1 MKKIKIVVVGLGYVG
16 LSNCIM
22 LAQKNIVTAVD
33 INIQKVNQ
41 INKGES
47 PLVDKDIDSFLKNK
61 SLNLHATLPHEEIY
75 KESDCVVIATPTNYD
90 EKTHG
95 FNTLSV
101 EETIEKA
108 IKENPGITVIIRS
121 TVPVGFTDQMIE
133 KHQTNN
139 IYFVPEFLREGNA
152 LHDNLNPSRILIGG
166 SGNKLKFIEALL
178 KDGAKKK
185 DIDVLTMSP
194 AEAESSKLFS
204 NTYLAM
210 RVAFFNELDSFAQT
224 KNLKTKNI
232 INSLSLDPRIGAGY
246 NNPSFGYGG
255 YCLPKDTKQ
264 LLANY
269 KNTPQRLMEA
279 IIESNDLR
287 KQFIAERIL
296 AMKPKVVGIYRL
308 VMKEGSDNFR
318 ESSIQDVIK
327 LITLKGIKVIIFEPL
342 VGDGSFDGLEVVN
355 DFEEF
360 SMQSEIILANRVN
373 NELNSFSDKV
383 FTRDIFN
390 LD

>member
-33 INIQKVNQ
+33 INILKVNQ

-139 IYFVPEFLREGNA
+139 IYFVPEFLREGNE

-264 LLANY
+264 LLTNY
-269 KNTPQRLMEA
+269 KNAPQKLIEA
-279 IIESNDLR
+279 TIESNGLR
-287 KQFIAERIL
+287 KKFIADKIVE
-296 AMKPKVVGIYRL
+296 MKPKVVGIYRL

-318 ESSIQDVIK
+318 ESSIQEVIK
-327 LITLKGIKVIIFEPL
+327 LIALKGIEVIIYEPL
-342 VGDGSFDGLEVVN
+342 VEDETFDELLVVK

-360 SMQSEIILANRVN
+360 SKQSEIILANRMN
-373 NELNSFSDKV
+373 DELDSIADKV

-390 LD
+390 AD

>member
-47 PLVDKDIDSFLKNK
+47 PLVDKDIDSFLKNR
-61 SLNLHATLPHEEIY
+61 SLNLHATPPHEEIY

-166 SGNKLKFIEALL
+166 SGNKLQFIEALL

-185 DIDVLTMSP
+185 DVDVLTMSP

-210 RVAFFNELDSFAQT
+210 RVSFFNELDSFAQT

-264 LLANY
+264 LLTNY
-269 KNTPQRLMEA
+269 KNAPQKLIEA
-279 IIESNDLR
+279 TIESNGLR
-287 KQFIAERIL
+287 KKFIADKIIE
-296 AMKPKVVGIYRL
+296 MKPKVVGIYRL

-318 ESSIQDVIK
+318 ESSIQEVIK
-327 LITLKGIKVIIFEPL
+327 LIALKGIEVIIYEPL
-342 VGDGSFDGLEVVN
+342 VEDETFDELLVVK

-360 SMQSEIILANRVN
+360 SKQSEIILANRMN
-373 NELNSFSDKV
+373 DELDSIADKV

-390 LD
+390 AD

>member
-33 INIQKVNQ
+33 INILKVNQ

-108 IKENPGITVIIRS
+108 IKENPGITIIIRS

-166 SGNKLKFIEALL
+166 SGNKLQFIEALL

-185 DIDVLTMSP
+185 DVDVLTMSP

-210 RVAFFNELDSFAQT
+210 RVSFFNELDSFAQT

-264 LLANY
+264 LLTNY
-269 KNTPQRLMEA
+269 KNAPQKLIEA
-279 IIESNDLR
+279 TIESNGLR
-287 KQFIAERIL
+287 KKFIADKIIE
-296 AMKPKVVGIYRL
+296 MKPKVVGIYRL

-318 ESSIQDVIK
+318 ESSIQEVIK
-327 LITLKGIKVIIFEPL
+327 LIALKGIEVIIYEPL
-342 VGDGSFDGLEVVN
+342 VEDESFGGFEVIN
-355 DFEEF
+355 NFEAF
-360 SMQSEIILANRVN
+360 SKQSEIILANRMN
-373 NELNSFSDKV
+373 DELNSIIDKV

-390 LD
+390 AD

>member
-1 MKKIKIVVVGLGYVG
+1 MKKNKIVVVGLGYVG

-108 IKENPGITVIIRS
+108 IKENPGITIIIRS

-166 SGNKLKFIEALL
+166 SGNKLQFIEALL

-185 DIDVLTMSP
+185 DVDVLTMSP

-264 LLANY
+264 LLTNY
-269 KNTPQRLMEA
+269 KNAPQKLIEA
-279 IIESNDLR
+279 TIESNGLR
-287 KQFIAERIL
+287 KKFIADKIIE
-296 AMKPKVVGIYRL
+296 MKPKVVGIYRL

-318 ESSIQDVIK
+318 ESSIQEVIK
-327 LITLKGIKVIIFEPL
+327 LIALKGIEVIIYEPL
-342 VGDGSFDGLEVVN
+342 VEDETFDELLVVK

-360 SMQSEIILANRVN
+360 SKQSEIILANRMN
-373 NELNSFSDKV
+373 DELDSIADKV

-390 LD
+390 AD

>member
-33 INIQKVNQ
+33 INILKVNQ

-61 SLNLHATLPHEEIY
+61 SLNLHATLPYEEIY

-166 SGNKLKFIEALL
+166 SGNKLQFIEALL

-185 DIDVLTMSP
+185 DVDVLTMSP

-210 RVAFFNELDSFAQT
+210 RVSFFNELDSFAQT

-264 LLANY
+264 LLTNY
-269 KNTPQRLMEA
+269 KNAPQKLIEA
-279 IIESNDLR
+279 TIESNGLR
-287 KQFIAERIL
+287 KKFIADKIIE
-296 AMKPKVVGIYRL
+296 MKPKVVGIYRL

-318 ESSIQDVIK
+318 ESSIQEVIK
-327 LITLKGIKVIIFEPL
+327 LIALKGIEVIIYEPL
-342 VGDGSFDGLEVVN
+342 VEDETFDELLVVK

-360 SMQSEIILANRVN
+360 SKQSEIILANRMN
-373 NELNSFSDKV
+373 DELDSIADKV

-390 LD
+390 AD

>member
-1 MKKIKIVVVGLGYVG
+1 MKKNKIVVVGLGYVG
-16 LSNCIM
+16 LSNCIL
-22 LAQKNIVTAVD
+22 LAQNNIVTAVD

-108 IKENPGITVIIRS
+108 IKENPGITIIIRS

-166 SGNKLKFIEALL
+166 SGNKLQFIEALL

-185 DIDVLTMSP
+185 DVDVLTMSP

-210 RVAFFNELDSFAQT
+210 RVSFFNELDSFAQT

-264 LLANY
+264 LLTNY
-269 KNTPQRLMEA
+269 KNAPQKLIEA
-279 IIESNDLR
+279 TIESNSLR
-287 KQFIAERIL
+287 KKFIADKIVE
-296 AMKPKVVGIYRL
+296 MKPKVVGIYRL

-318 ESSIQDVIK
+318 ESSIQEVIK
-327 LITLKGIKVIIFEPL
+327 LIALKGIEVIIYEPL
-342 VGDGSFDGLEVVN
+342 VEDETFDELLVVK

-360 SMQSEIILANRVN
+360 SKQSEIILANRMN
-373 NELNSFSDKV
+373 DELDSIADKV

-390 LD
+390 AD

>member
-47 PLVDKDIDSFLKNK
+47 PLVDKDIDSFLKNR
-61 SLNLHATLPHEEIY
+61 SLNLHATPPHEEIY

-108 IKENPGITVIIRS
+108 IKENPGITIIIRS

-166 SGNKLKFIEALL
+166 SGNKLQFIEALL

-185 DIDVLTMSP
+185 DVDVLTMSP

-264 LLANY
+264 LLTNY
-269 KNTPQRLMEA
+269 KNAPQKLIEA
-279 IIESNDLR
+279 TIESNGLR
-287 KQFIAERIL
+287 KKFIADKIIE
-296 AMKPKVVGIYRL
+296 MKPKVVGIYRL

-318 ESSIQDVIK
+318 ESSIQEVIK
-327 LITLKGIKVIIFEPL
+327 LIALKGIEVIIYEPL
-342 VGDGSFDGLEVVN
+342 VEDETFDELLVVK

-360 SMQSEIILANRVN
+360 SKQSEIILANRMN
-373 NELNSFSDKV
+373 DELDSIADKV

-390 LD
+390 AD

>member
-1 MKKIKIVVVGLGYVG
+1 MKKNKIVVVGLGYVG
-16 LSNCIM
+16 LSNCIL
-22 LAQKNIVTAVD
+22 LAQNNIVTAVD

-47 PLVDKDIDSFLKNK
+47 PLVDKDIDSLLKNR
-61 SLNLHATLPHEEIY
+61 SLDLHATLPYEEIY
-75 KESDCVVIATPTNYD
+75 KESDYAVIATPTNYD
-90 EKTHG
+90 EKTHS

-101 EETIEKA
+101 EETIENA
-108 IKENPGITVIIRS
+108 IEENPKITIIIRS

-133 KHQTNN
+133 RHQTKN

>member
-47 PLVDKDIDSFLKNK
+47 PLVDKDIDSFLKNR
-61 SLNLHATLPHEEIY
+61 SLNLHATPPHEEIY

-166 SGNKLKFIEALL
+166 SGNKLQFIEALL

-185 DIDVLTMSP
+185 DVDVLTMSP

-210 RVAFFNELDSFAQT
+210 RVSFFNELDSFAQT

-264 LLANY
+264 LLTNY
-269 KNTPQRLMEA
+269 KNAPQKLIEA
-279 IIESNDLR
+279 TIESNGLR
-287 KQFIAERIL
+287 KKFIADKIIE
-296 AMKPKVVGIYRL
+296 MKPKVVGIYRL

-318 ESSIQDVIK
+318 ESSIQEVIK
-327 LITLKGIKVIIFEPL
+327 LIALKGIEVIIYEPL
-342 VGDGSFDGLEVVN
+342 VEDESFGGFEVIN
-355 DFEEF
+355 NFEAF
-360 SMQSEIILANRVN
+360 SKQSEIILANRMN
-373 NELNSFSDKV
+373 DELNSIIDKV

-390 LD
+390 AD

>member
-1 MKKIKIVVVGLGYVG
+1 MKKNKIVVVGLGYVG
-16 LSNCIM
+16 LSNCIL
-22 LAQKNIVTAVD
+22 LAQNNIVTAVD

-47 PLVDKDIDSFLKNK
+47 PLVDKDIDSFLKNR
-61 SLNLHATLPHEEIY
+61 SLDLHATLPYEEIY
-75 KESDCVVIATPTNYD
+75 KESDYAVIATPTNYD

-108 IKENPGITVIIRS
+108 IKENPGITIIIRS

-166 SGNKLKFIEALL
+166 SGNKLQFIEALL

-185 DIDVLTMSP
+185 DVDVLTMSP

-264 LLANY
+264 LLTNY
-269 KNTPQRLMEA
+269 KNAPQKLIEA
-279 IIESNDLR
+279 TIESNGLR
-287 KQFIAERIL
+287 KKFIADKIIE
-296 AMKPKVVGIYRL
+296 MKPKVVGIYRL

-318 ESSIQDVIK
+318 ESSIQEVIK
-327 LITLKGIKVIIFEPL
+327 LIALKGIEVIIYEPL
-342 VGDGSFDGLEVVN
+342 VEDETFDELLVVK

-360 SMQSEIILANRVN
+360 SKQSEIILANRMN
-373 NELNSFSDKV
+373 DELDSIADKV

-390 LD
+390 AD

>member
-33 INIQKVNQ
+33 INILKVNQ

-90 EKTHG
+90 EKTHS

-108 IKENPGITVIIRS
+108 IKENPGITIIIRS

-166 SGNKLKFIEALL
+166 SGNKLQFIEALL

-185 DIDVLTMSP
+185 DVDVLTMSP

-210 RVAFFNELDSFAQT
+210 RVSFFNELDSFAQT

-264 LLANY
+264 LLTNY
-269 KNTPQRLMEA
+269 KNAPQKLIEA
-279 IIESNDLR
+279 TIESNGLR
-287 KQFIAERIL
+287 KKFIADKIIE
-296 AMKPKVVGIYRL
+296 MKPKVVGIYRL

-318 ESSIQDVIK
+318 ESSIQEVIK
-327 LITLKGIKVIIFEPL
+327 LIALKGIEVIIYEPL
-342 VGDGSFDGLEVVN
+342 VEDETFDELLVVK

-360 SMQSEIILANRVN
+360 SKQSEIILANRMN
-373 NELNSFSDKV
+373 DELDSIADKV

-390 LD
+390 AD

>member
-1 MKKIKIVVVGLGYVG
+1 MKKNKIVVVGLGYVG
-16 LSNCIM
+16 LSNCIL
-22 LAQKNIVTAVD
+22 LAQNNIVTAVD

-47 PLVDKDIDSFLKNK
+47 PLVDKDIDSFLKNR
-61 SLNLHATLPHEEIY
+61 SLDLHATLPYEEIY
-75 KESDCVVIATPTNYD
+75 KESDYAVIATPKNYD
-90 EKTHG
+90 EKTHS

-101 EETIEKA
+101 EETIENA
-108 IKENPGITVIIRS
+108 IEENPKITIIIRS

-133 KHQTNN
+133 RHQTKN

>member
-1 MKKIKIVVVGLGYVG
+1 MKKNKIVVVGLGYVG
-16 LSNCIM
+16 LSNCIL
-22 LAQKNIVTAVD
+22 LAQNNIVTAVD

-47 PLVDKDIDSFLKNK
+47 PLVDKDIDSFLKNR
-61 SLNLHATLPHEEIY
+61 SLDLHATLPYEEIY
-75 KESDCVVIATPTNYD
+75 KESDYAVIATPTNYD
-90 EKTHG
+90 EKTHS

-101 EETIEKA
+101 EETIENA
-108 IKENPGITVIIRS
+108 IEENPKITIIIRS

-133 KHQTNN
+133 RHQTKN

-210 RVAFFNELDSFAQT
+210 RVSFFNELDSFAQT

-264 LLANY
+264 LLTNY
-269 KNTPQRLMEA
+269 KNAPQKLIEA
-279 IIESNDLR
+279 TIESNGLR
-287 KQFIAERIL
+287 KKFIADKIIE
-296 AMKPKVVGIYRL
+296 MKPKVVGIYRL

-318 ESSIQDVIK
+318 ESSIQEVIK
-327 LITLKGIKVIIFEPL
+327 LIALKGIEVIIYEPL
-342 VGDGSFDGLEVVN
+342 VEDETFDELLVVK

-360 SMQSEIILANRVN
+360 SKQSEIILANRMN
-373 NELNSFSDKV
+373 DELDSIADKV

-390 LD
+390 QD

>member
-33 INIQKVNQ
+33 INILKVNQ

-108 IKENPGITVIIRS
+108 IKENPGITIIIRS

-166 SGNKLKFIEALL
+166 SGNKLQFIEALL

-185 DIDVLTMSP
+185 DVDVLTMSP

-264 LLANY
+264 LLTNY
-269 KNTPQRLMEA
+269 KNAPQKLIEA
-279 IIESNDLR
+279 TIESNGLR
-287 KQFIAERIL
+287 KKFIADKIVE
-296 AMKPKVVGIYRL
+296 MKPKVVGIYRL

-318 ESSIQDVIK
+318 ESSIQEVIK
-327 LITLKGIKVIIFEPL
+327 LIALKGIEVIIYEPL
-342 VGDGSFDGLEVVN
+342 VEDETFDELLVVK

-360 SMQSEIILANRVN
+360 SKQSEIILANRMN
-373 NELNSFSDKV
+373 DELDSIADKV

-390 LD
+390 AD

>member
-1 MKKIKIVVVGLGYVG
+1 MKKNKIVVVGLGYVG
-16 LSNCIM
+16 LSNCIL
-22 LAQKNIVTAVD
+22 LAQNNIVTAVD

-47 PLVDKDIDSFLKNK
+47 PLVDKDIDSFLKNR
-61 SLNLHATLPHEEIY
+61 SLDLHATLPYEEIY
-75 KESDCVVIATPTNYD
+75 KESDYAVIATPTNYD
-90 EKTHG
+90 EKTHS

-101 EETIEKA
+101 EETIENA
-108 IKENPGITVIIRS
+108 IEENPKITIIIRS

-133 KHQTNN
+133 RHQTKN

>member
-16 LSNCIM
+16 LSNALL
-22 LAQKNIVTAVD
+22 LAQKNRVTAVD
-33 INIQKVNQ
+33 IDTYKVKL
-41 INKGES
+41 INEKKS
-47 PLVDKDIDSFLKNK
+47 PLSDQEMDSFLSNDLLDLKV
-61 SLNLHATLPHEEIY
+61 ALP
-75 KESDCVVIATPTNYD
+75 SDEFFENSDIVLISTPTNYD
-90 EKTHG
+90 ENTNC
-95 FNTLSV
+95 FNTDSV
-101 EETIEKA
+101 EKIIKNALSKNPNITI
-108 IKENPGITVIIRS
+108 IIRS
-121 TVPVGFTDQMIE
+121 TVFVGFTDKMI
-133 KHQTNN
+133 KKYQTND
-139 IYFVPEFLREGNA
+139 IYFVPEFLREGRA
-152 LHDNLNPSRILIGG
+152 LNDSLNPSRIIIGG
-166 SGNKLKFIEALL
+166 SGNKFKLIESIF
-178 KDGAKKK
+178 KDGAEKK
-185 DIDVLTMSP
+185 DVDVLNMSA

-224 KNLKTKNI
+224 KNLNTKNI
-232 INSLSLDPRIGAGY
+232 ISSLSLDPRIGSGY

-269 KNTPQRLMEA
+269 KDTPQKLMAA
-279 IIESNDLR
+279 IIESNGLR
-287 KQFIAERIL
+287 KKFIADKIVE
-296 AMKPKVVGIYRL
+296 MNPQVVGIYRL

-327 LITLKGIKVIIFEPL
+327 LITSKGIKVIIFEPL
-342 VGDGSFDGLEVVN
+342 VGDESFDGLEVVN

-360 SMQSEIILANRVN
+360 SMQSEIILANRMN
-373 NELNSFSDKV
+373 NELNSVSDKV

>member
-166 SGNKLKFIEALL
+166 SGNKLQFIEALL

-185 DIDVLTMSP
+185 DVDVLTMSP

-264 LLANY
+264 LLTNY
-269 KNTPQRLMEA
+269 KNAPQKLIEA
-279 IIESNDLR
+279 TIESNGLR
-287 KQFIAERIL
+287 KKFIADKIIE
-296 AMKPKVVGIYRL
+296 MKPKVVGIYRL

-318 ESSIQDVIK
+318 ESSIQEVIK
-327 LITLKGIKVIIFEPL
+327 LIALKGIEVIIYEPL
-342 VGDGSFDGLEVVN
+342 VEDETFDELLVVK

-360 SMQSEIILANRVN
+360 SKQSEIILANRMN
-373 NELNSFSDKV
+373 DELDSIADKV

-390 LD
+390 AD

>member
-1 MKKIKIVVVGLGYVG
+1 MKKNKIVVVGLGYVG
-16 LSNCIM
+16 LSNCIL
-22 LAQKNIVTAVD
+22 LAQNNIVTAVD

-47 PLVDKDIDSFLKNK
+47 PLVDKDIDSFLKNR
-61 SLNLHATLPHEEIY
+61 SLDLHATLPYEEIY
-75 KESDCVVIATPTNYD
+75 KESDYAVIATPTNYD
-90 EKTHG
+90 EKTHS

-101 EETIEKA
+101 EETIENA
-108 IKENPGITVIIRS
+108 IEENPKITIIIRS

-133 KHQTNN
+133 RHQTKN

-152 LHDNLNPSRILIGG
+152 LHDNLNPPRILIGG